1 MTHIDS
7 EVLPNKT
14 IKGGKISYV
23 GQVFFDQSLI
33 DEVTATISPYK
44 ENKNPRFKNK
54 NDDIMATTTLG
65 KVDNVVE
72 YVLIGDKL
80 EDGIFAWMNFGIDTT
95 RNRTVNVASIC
106 GTDGCKSS
114 PKFNMMGKGKGK
126 GGKGFPFPGFGKDG
140 FPDFGKGG
148 FPKGF
153 GGPGGMP
160 KIPKDGIPG
169 YEPLPKGFMKGMMK
183 GGMAPGQ
190 SKGVNPPPAAG
201 SPNKNA

>member
-1 MTHIDS
+1 MTHVDS

-33 DEVTATISPYK
+33 DEMTTVSPYK

-54 NDDIMATTTLG
+54 NDDIMASSTLG

-72 YVLIGDKL
+72 YVLVGNKL

-95 RNRTVNVASIC
+95 RNRTVNVASTC
-106 GTDGCKSS
+106 GSDGCKAV
-114 PKFNMMGKGKGK
+114 PRFGKMGKGKGK
-126 GGKGFPFPGFGKDG
+126 GKGGFPFDFGKG
-140 FPDFGKGG
+140 FPDFGKG

-153 GGPGGMP
+153 GPGGPGGMP
-160 KIPKDGIPG
+160 KIPKEGIPG
-169 YEPLPKGFMKGMMK
+169 YEPLAKGFMKGMMK
-183 GGMAPGQ
+183 GMMPTGAT
-190 SKGVNPPPAAG
+190 PPPKQA
-201 SPNKNA
+201 